1 MLPAAASLGLAISAI
16 IARFTRSSMLDVL
29 GQDFVRTARAK
40 GVADRA
46 VVYKHALRNALIPVV
61 AMAGTQFVYLIGG
74 AVIIEEVFALPGM
87 GRLVVNAIYQRDYT
101 TIQGAV
107 LLLTS
112 GGRARQPGPRSPLP
126 PDRPPDPVRVSG
138 EPGGTR
144 RGRRPRALRSGSF
157 LVGGLIVA
165 GLLVAALAAPWLAP
179 YAPTA
184 IFPGAEIA
192 PPGPRFLLG
201 TDEVGRD
208 ILSRVLHGTRVSLGV
223 AIPSVALAVLAG
235 TTLGVGLGYWG
246 GAPDLLAMRL
256 FDVLFAFPPI
266 LLAIALV
273 AALGPSTVNLVLTIA
288 VLTLPQFAVLA
299 RSATLAL
306 KPQDFVQAARALG
319 ASHGRILGAHVLPNI
334 TPTLAVQTS
343 LSLSIVILV
352 EAALSFL
359 GLGTQPPAPSW
370 GSMLSRGPPVHDHRP
385 VAGPGAGAGHHARRA
400 RLQPAR

>member
-1 MLPAAASLGLAISAI
+1 MSDEPVGVIGSG
-16 IARFTRSSMLDVL
+16 
-29 GQDFVRTARAK
+29 FV
-40 GVADRA
+40 
-46 VVYKHALRNALIPVV
+46 
-61 AMAGTQFVYLIGG
+61 
-74 AVIIEEVFALPGM
+74 
-87 GRLVVNAIYQRDYT
+87 
-101 TIQGAV
+101 
-107 LLLTS
+107 
-112 GGRARQPGPRSPLP
+112 
-126 PDRPPDPVRVSG
+126 
-138 EPGGTR
+138 
-144 RGRRPRALRSGSF
+144 PRALRSGSF
-157 LVGGLIVA
+157 LVGGVIVA
-165 GLLVAALAAPWLAP
+165 GLLAAALAAPWLAP

-184 IFPGAEIA
+184 IFPGAEIR
-192 PPGPRFLLG
+192 PPDLRFLLG

-208 ILSRVLHGTRVSLGV
+208 LLSRVLYGTRVSLGV
-223 AIPSVALAVLAG
+223 AIPSVALAVLTG

-319 ASHGRILGAHVLPNI
+319 ASHGRILGAHVLPNL
-334 TPTLAVQTS
+334 TPTLAVQAS

-359 GLGTQPPAPSW
+359 GLGTQPPAPSL
-370 GSMLSRGPPVHDHRP
+370 GVMLADSKNLMTQAPWLMIF
-385 VAGPGAGAGHHARRA
+385 PGLTIMLGILGFNLFGDALRDILDPRTQGRTA
-400 RLQPAR
+400 

>member
-1 MLPAAASLGLAISAI
+1 MSGE
-16 IARFTRSSMLDVL
+16 SSDV
-29 GQDFVRTARAK
+29 A
-40 GVADRA
+40 
-46 VVYKHALRNALIPVV
+46 
-61 AMAGTQFVYLIGG
+61 
-74 AVIIEEVFALPGM
+74 
-87 GRLVVNAIYQRDYT
+87 
-101 TIQGAV
+101 
-107 LLLTS
+107 
-112 GGRARQPGPRSPLP
+112 GPR
-126 PDRPPDPVRVSG
+126 RV
-138 EPGGTR
+138 
-144 RGRRPRALRSGSF
+144 PRALRSGSF
-157 LVGGLIVA
+157 LVGGFIVA

-184 IFPGAEIA
+184 IFPGAEIR

-208 ILSRVLHGTRVSLGV
+208 ILSRVLYGTRVSLGV
-223 AIPSVALAVLAG
+223 AIPSVALAVLTG

-334 TPTLAVQTS
+334 APTLAVQAS

-370 GSMLSRGPPVHDHRP
+370 GSMLSRGRQYMTIAPWLVL
-385 VAGPGAGAGHHARRA
+385 APGLAIMLAVLGFNLLGDAQRDLLDPRRAGARR
-400 RLQPAR
+400 RNP

>member
-1 MLPAAASLGLAISAI
+1 MSDE
-16 IARFTRSSMLDVL
+16 T
-29 GQDFVRTARAK
+29 
-40 GVADRA
+40 
-46 VVYKHALRNALIPVV
+46 
-61 AMAGTQFVYLIGG
+61 
-74 AVIIEEVFALPGM
+74 
-87 GRLVVNAIYQRDYT
+87 GRVM
-101 TIQGAV
+101 
-107 LLLTS
+107 
-112 GGRARQPGPRSPLP
+112 GPRGL
-126 PDRPPDPVRVSG
+126 R
-138 EPGGTR
+138 
-144 RGRRPRALRSGSF
+144 RALGSGS
-157 LVGGLIVA
+157 LLAGGLIVA

-179 YAPTA
+179 YAPTT
-184 IFPGAEIA
+184 IFPGAEIQ

-208 ILSRVLHGTRVSLGV
+208 ILSRVLYGSRVSLGV

-235 TTLGVGLGYWG
+235 TSLGVGLGYGG
-246 GAPDLLAMRL
+246 GAPDLLAMRV

-319 ASHGRILGAHVLPNI
+319 ASHRRILGGHILPNLA
-334 TPTLAVQTS
+334 PTLAVQTS

-359 GLGTQPPAPSW
+359 GLGTQPPEASW
-370 GSMLSRGPPVHDHRP
+370 GGMLSSARAYLEISPWLSIFPGLAIMIVVLGFNFLGDGLRDILDPRLGPHV
-385 VAGPGAGAGHHARRA
+385 GGISEKK
-400 RLQPAR
+400 